1 MAASYFAGQF
11 LASFIWPPL
20 SDKIGRK
27 KVLLLGQ
34 LGLALP
40 FVLFGAARS
49 YWAAFTFRF
58 LNGLLQQNWVV
69 SNAMLAD
76 ITDSSNQPVAISA
89 SAFSWGLANILAP
102 IMGGL
107 LARPT

>member
-20 SDKIGRK
+20 SDNIGRK

-40 FVLFGAARS
+40 FVLFGAATS